1 MGLSTST
8 TIFLFLVCLCGGI
21 AIGAMFSRIKKSSPE
36 PEKDRKD
43 ANGEAPSDVASLA
56 HKEDL
61 EILRAWRDGTG
72 QPWLEMDGERLEGKT
87 TLKTVQKK
95 KLAKLLADLRPWVE
109 EAPAVVAPEAA
120 SAAVPVAPAETPQ
133 AKPVEIANRASIFS
147 PRPREALKPVLM
159 VDEKPKVS
167 LKSIVEQIDDV
178 LQNKLEGTA
187 FASQGIKLLEG
198 PGGTVMVQIGAQ
210 KYEGVGTVPDPQV
223 QALVREAV
231 AEWDKSQ

>member
-21 AIGAMFSRIKKSSPE
+21 AIGAMFSRVKKAPPE
-36 PEKDRKD
+36 AEKARKD
-43 ANGEAPSDVASLA
+43 ASGDISSNIASHA
-56 HKEDL
+56 REEDL
-61 EILRAWRDGTG
+61 EILRAWRDGSG
-72 QPWLEMDGERLEGKT
+72 QPWLEMDGERLEGKAA
-87 TLKTVQKK
+87 LKTVQKK

-109 EAPAVVAPEAA
+109 EVPAVATPEAA
-120 SAAVPVAPAETPQ
+120 SAAVTASPLAASPA
-133 AKPVEIANRASIFS
+133 EIANRPSIFS
-147 PRPREALKPVLM
+147 PRSREALKPVL
-159 VDEKPKVS
+159 VLDEKPKVS

-178 LQNKLEGTA
+178 LQEKLEGTA

-198 PGGTVMVQIGAQ
+198 PGGTVMVQIGAH

-223 QALVREAV
+223 QELVKQAV